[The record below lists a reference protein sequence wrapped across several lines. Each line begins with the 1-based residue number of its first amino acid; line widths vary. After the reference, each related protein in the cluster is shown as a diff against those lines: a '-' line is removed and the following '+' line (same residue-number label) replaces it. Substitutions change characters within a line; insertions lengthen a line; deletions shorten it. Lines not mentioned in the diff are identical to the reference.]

1 MPGKYH
7 SKAGL
12 DNCHQ
17 KVEQGTGSQV
27 LLLLQLWISVTTLWR
42 KISSEATLTWWPK
55 ICQEGKNSNLW
66 LGWSKERKQCNATES
81 GASSKWALTQTCT
94 CTDNDLRQKWEGGTC
109 FCHLLAT
116 KVTCQGLGN
125 NFAATGTCHLL
136 RMALGNHLAIIGTEV
151 TCLKVI
157 LLSQFGNLQL
167 ADKRGHRSPHQE
179 SYIAHSPV
187 VIVHKH
193 AGDGPGRYGLLRWC
207 KFSVC
212 TFFWP
217 LAIFYCL
224 AVKFSLYLC
233 TFGTWRKRKTAHSRA
248 QSCWP

>member
-1 MPGKYH
+1 MADPRKGNSAMPQNQAQAPNGRSLKPAPARTMTCAK
-7 SKAGL
+7 SGRGAPAAAT
-12 DNCHQ
+12 CRQQ
-17 KVEQGTGSQV
+17 KSHA
-27 LLLLQLWISVTTLWR
+27 R
-42 KISSEATLTWWPK
+42 NWP
-55 ICQEGKNSNLW
+55 
-66 LGWSKERKQCNATES
+66 
-81 GASSKWALTQTCT
+81 
-94 CTDNDLRQKWEGGTC
+94 
-109 FCHLLAT
+109 
-116 KVTCQGLGN
+116 LGN

-157 LLSQFGNLQL
+157 LLSQFGNLQFS
-167 ADKRGHRSPHQE
+167 DKRGHRSPHQE
-179 SYIAHSPV
+179 IYIAHSPV